1 MASSK
6 EKFALP
12 KGVLLSVPTRASP
25 RKSKPAKSSFTVK
38 SLERSSAS
46 ASRFPALAESQA
58 TWRRAAL
65 SSKMAQSCAARS
77 KVVKKTNRPSFLHR
91 RLAQAPKRPLPQ
103 AGGRPNNRS
112 SDAEGFLM
120 EMPERHDHG
129 KNFS

>member
-25 RKSKPAKSSFTVK
+25 RKSKPAKSSFTGK
-38 SLERSSAS
+38 GLERSRAI

-65 SSKMAQSCAARS
+65 SSKLAQSCAARS
-77 KVVKKTNRPSFLHR
+77 KVVKKTNRCSFLYR
-91 RLAQAPKRPLPQ
+91 RLRHAPKRPLPH
-103 AGGRPNNRS
+103 AGRRPNNKS
-112 SDAEGFLM
+112 SDAEGFLILAQ
-120 EMPERHDHG
+120 
-129 KNFS
+129 